1 MYTGQLHWARKQ
13 LIRELTNASISGA
26 HDSKER
32 SKKTLI
38 FIYLAFSFRS
48 SDVTITHVTVSPGP
62 AGRQHLENYAEV
74 QKIKSSHSDSSD
86 KTRV

>member
-1 MYTGQLHWARKQ
+1 MARP
-13 LIRELTNASISGA
+13 TSGA
-26 HDSKER
+26 HDSERR

-48 SDVTITHVTVSPGP
+48 SDVTITHVTVGPGP

-74 QKIKSSHSDSSD
+74 RKINSSHSDSGD
-86 KTRV
+86 KTPV